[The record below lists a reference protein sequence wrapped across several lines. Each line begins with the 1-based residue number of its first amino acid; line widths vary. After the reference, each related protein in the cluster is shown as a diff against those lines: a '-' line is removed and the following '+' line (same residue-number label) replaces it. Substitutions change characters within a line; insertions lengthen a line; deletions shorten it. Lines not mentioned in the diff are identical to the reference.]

1 MKRLASVS
9 VVSGAANFSPEI
21 ISLISSLGQRP
32 SMSPTA
38 EGLVCEGN
46 YTPRI
51 CTAHPTPVIP
61 HGPGLRGNMDSA
73 HLELSTLDF
82 QPCRPFPGFRVLSG
96 LRRNDGNGGRE
107 FQNHSR
113 PRKSDSLSTRLVR
126 RAQGSGVKQTR
137 LVQGCP
143 CWGCR
148 KWSKPGNI
156 SLLNGLFFKKIMHMK
171 HVLPEYLFSTKSAKQ
186 RIRQR

>member
-1 MKRLASVS
+1 MKRLASIS

-21 ISLISSLGQRP
+21 IPLISSLGQRP
-32 SMSPTA
+32 SVSPTA

-51 CTAHPTPVIP
+51 CTAHPTPLTRQ
-61 HGPGLRGNMDSA
+61 GPGLRGNMDSA

-82 QPCRPFPGFRVLSG
+82 QHCRPFPGFRVLSG

-126 RAQGSGVKQTR
+126 RAQGSRVKQTR

-143 CWGCR
+143 CRGCR
-148 KWSKPGNI
+148 KRSKPGNI
-156 SLLNGLFFKKIMHMK
+156 LLLNGLFFLKK
-171 HVLPEYLFSTKSAKQ
+171 
-186 RIRQR
+186 